1 MIAIEEI
8 LRNFITGQTLEVS
21 IIEAQINSKLSD
33 KEKIVLCANILK
45 NISRHSEIS
54 LDEILKIIKQID
66 D

>member
-33 KEKIVLCANILK
+33 REKIVLCANILK